1 MTFSEAVKKNTEEK
15 YQKLVSGESES
26 ITKGMK
32 IASSDEY
39 EKKSREFHKRLKAEE
54 TSVKD
59 TLQSIKD
66 TW

>member
-32 IASSDEY
+32 IASSDKIEY
-39 EKKSREFHKRLKAEE
+39 RLYVRLLLIFEP
-54 TSVKD
+54 
-59 TLQSIKD
+59 
-66 TW
+66 